1 LRKGDLKFTLNGYKL
16 KGSWARPHPGTA
28 RYLSADMPDLWV
40 TRRPA
45 SGDATGRKLREI
57 I

>member
-1 LRKGDLKFTLNGYKL
+1 
-16 KGSWARPHPGTA
+16 
-28 RYLSADMPDLWV
+28 MPDLWV

-57 I
+57 IEKAATKIIERDTRRKAAKQARR